1 MGSLCDPALC
11 DPPWESTFRMNNE
24 PRLDPDSNRKQPD
37 ETPVEWLPEKSVNP
51 SHKTVFLVLG
61 GMLLAGGLFVALGI
75 AGVVWTYQQQQARQA
90 QEAARLVEMRQ
101 QELLVQQR
109 MAGEQSAARK
119 KVEAER
125 ILAQEQQRME
135 NERREEDEARLRTE
149 RLAEMKEQQRIANL
163 EAEKSVR
170 QEKSDRGLNYIQDAL
185 FKQINTN
192 DPDGFLAPG
201 PERDSNLSWRVH
213 LLPDLGLQE
222 LYNQF
227 HLDEAWDSEH
237 NRTLFSKMPPYFG
250 AESETGL
257 TRVRSFLRLDGEE
270 GNHTRVGDILDG
282 LEQTALLFY
291 VGESKSILWTQ
302 PDDVPAITPVTF
314 ERLGISADEALRYT
328 RCGNHLVW
336 AAKNLPPDVLRAIG
350 TPAWGEVLD
359 DQLLAGGLLDEI
371 SSARLSGLS
380 PSTDLQSFQQRDP
393 EQESKDAAAKMNQI
407 ALALWQRDKE
417 VNPKPEPAQNS
428 QLSWRVHLLPSLGQ
442 EKLYK
447 QFQLNEAW
455 NSEANLKLIPA
466 MPDIYRMGTI
476 TGRTRFL
483 LSLPADCPRGLGELP
498 SAGAITDSPGLTTV
512 LYVAAPHRGT
522 VWTKPDTLESF
533 KGSPQQA
540 LGWSDRTSVI
550 ATTLEGITIEI
561 PGNLHPT
568 KLAALF
574 STRGGEVFDLAE
586 ALKFPDQKLRRA
598 PMVKPAEPIT
608 DLITLPKLNT
618 EVAALRP
625 AVPPKDA
632 LRFRRLNYAVFACAD
647 ATGESPSHKI
657 TRAGV
662 RSQLSWRVH
671 LLPFLEEQTLYD
683 RFHLEEPWDSEHNLS
698 LLEFMP
704 EVFRTSSDSPTATSL
719 RVLSGNGSLFAAN
732 KQWLRAEDGLPNTI
746 MLLLAGKPA
755 EQPWTKPDI
764 DLEVSS
770 LDFEKLFGDA
780 QEIHALMGDGLVLP
794 FSRDTP
800 AVIFRALAT
809 ANGHELIDA
818 ATVRRWLIHK
828 RGEALFPPIRN
839 TQWESEQMKT
849 IVLASMNFESAYLNY
864 SPLQR
869 DEPVD
874 EISLRS
880 SMLSW
885 RVHLLPLLNH
895 ASLYNQFRLEEPWD
909 SPHNIQL
916 LPCMP
921 DCFRAADD
929 SEESHTTR
937 IVRIMGRGT
946 AFPQVGRAVKS
957 RDIRDGSHQTIH
969 FIQAPAADAV
979 PWTRPDDILIDL
991 DASNADDALNRLL
1004 ATTNLKT
1011 ATFDG
1016 AIRRLSPTVNA
1027 ETFKAL
1033 LTPSGSEI
1041 LKTADMF
1048 IKD

>member
-1 MGSLCDPALC
+1 M
-11 DPPWESTFRMNNE
+11 
-24 PRLDPDSNRKQPD
+24 
-37 ETPVEWLPEKSVNP
+37 NP
-51 SHKTVFLVLG
+51 SHKTVLLLLG
-61 GMLLAGGLFVALGI
+61 GLLLVGALLVALCIAGGAWF
-75 AGVVWTYQQQQARQA
+75 YQQQKARQA
-90 QEAARLVEMRQ
+90 QEVARLELMRLQEMTAQ
-101 QELLVQQR
+101 QQVL
-109 MAGEQSAARK
+109 AEQMAARK
-119 KVEAER
+119 QAESAR
-125 ILAQEQQRME
+125 RKAEEQESMERERQQQE
-135 NERREEDEARLRTE
+135 EARL
-149 RLAEMKEQQRIANL
+149 AMEQQTELREQERIARL
-163 EAEKSVR
+163 EAEKR
-170 QEKSDRGLNYIQDAL
+170 ARREKSERGLNYIQDAM

-201 PERDSNLSWRVH
+201 PENASKLSWRVH
-213 LLPDLGLQE
+213 LLPDLGMTE

-227 HLDEAWDSEH
+227 HLNEAWDSEH
-237 NRTLFSKMPPYFG
+237 NRTLLPKMPPYFG
-250 AESETGL
+250 AESEIGL
-257 TRVRSFLRLDGEE
+257 TRIRSFLRLDGVD
-270 GNHTRVGDILDG
+270 GSHTQVGEILDG

-291 VGESKSILWTQ
+291 VGESKAILWTQ

-314 ERLGISADEALRYT
+314 ERLGIPADEALRYT
-328 RCGNHLVW
+328 RCGSHLVW

-371 SSARLSGLS
+371 SAARLSGLS

-393 EQESKDAAAKMNQI
+393 ELESKDASEKLNQI
-407 ALALWQRDKE
+407 ALALWQRDEE
-417 VNPKPEPAQNS
+417 VNPKPEPARNS

-512 LYVAAPHRGT
+512 VYVAAPHRGT

-550 ATTLEGITIEI
+550 AATLEGITIEI

-568 KLAALF
+568 KLAALL
-574 STRGGEVFDLAE
+574 STRGGEVFDLPE

-598 PMVKPAEPIT
+598 PIVKPAEPIS
-608 DLITLPKLNT
+608 DLITLPKLNI
-618 EVAALRP
+618 EVAGLRP

-632 LRFRRLNYAVFACAD
+632 FRFRRLNYAVFACMD
-647 ATGESPSHKI
+647 ATGESPSHKM
-657 TRAGV
+657 TKAGV

-683 RFHLEEPWDSEHNLS
+683 RFHLDEPWDSEHNLA

-704 EVFRTSSDSPTATSL
+704 EIYRTSSDSPNATSL

-746 MLLLAGKPA
+746 MLLLADKPA

-764 DLEVSS
+764 DLEISS
-770 LDFEKLFGDA
+770 LDFESLFGDA
-780 QEIHALMGDGLVLP
+780 PEIYALMGDGLVLP

-828 RGEALFPPIRN
+828 RGEVMFPAHGHI
-839 TQWESEQMKT
+839 QWESEQMKA
-849 IVLASMNFESAYLNY
+849 ISLASMNYHDVYGNY
-864 SPLQR
+864 PPMQH
-869 DEPVD
+869 DEPLDDV
-874 EISLRS
+874 SLRS

-885 RVHLLPLLNH
+885 RVHLLPYLNH
-895 ASLYNQFRLEEPWD
+895 ASLYEQFRLEEPWD
-909 SPHNIQL
+909 SPHNKQL
-916 LPCMP
+916 LSCMP

-969 FIQAPAADAV
+969 FIQAPVADVV

-991 DASNADDALNRLL
+991 DASPADDALNRLL
-1004 ATTNLKT
+1004 VTPNLKT

-1016 AIRRLSPTVNA
+1016 AIRRLAPTVNA
-1027 ETFKAL
+1027 ETLKAL
-1033 LTPSGSEI
+1033 ITPSGSEI

-1048 IKD
+1048 IED